1 MHITVR
7 YFAGH
12 RDITGTTSETIAV
25 DTGTSMAALWTQLEH
40 RYPALVPFRGRVLF
54 ARNQIFVAG
63 DTLLAD
69 GDTVAFIP
77 PVSGGTTTPRY
88 HVGNAPLD
96 ATPLVQQLS
105 HPGIGAVVTFAGT
118 VRDHF
123 GNRQSARLEYEAYT
137 EMAVAVLADIGAEA
151 ERTFAIDAVAIHHR
165 IGVLELCEVAVVVV
179 VTSAHRKAA
188 LQAVDWIMDRIKEV
202 APIWKKEH
210 WADGGTEWVGSE
222 KERPA
227 HQ

>member
-12 RDITGTTSETIAV
+12 RDITGTASESVAV
-25 DTGTSMAALWTQLEH
+25 DTGTSMAMLWEQLEQ
-40 RYPALVPFRGRVLF
+40 RYPALTPFRGRVLF
-54 ARNQIFVAG
+54 ARNQVFVAG

-77 PVSGGTTTPRY
+77 PVSGGNALSRY
-88 HVGNAPLD
+88 RVSHDPLD
-96 ATPLVQQLS
+96 PTPLVQQLS

-137 EMAVAVLADIGAEA
+137 EMAEAVLADIGAEA

-165 IGVLELCEVAVVVV
+165 IGILELCEVAVIVV
-179 VTSAHRKAA
+179 VTAAHRKAA
-188 LQAVDWIMDRIKEV
+188 FQAVDWIMDRIKEV

-210 WADGGTEWVGSE
+210 WADGNREWVGSE

-227 HQ
+227 AE